1 MRRFLALV
9 IATVL
14 PFTAQSQAADVS
26 QPATGATGDWNVTLT
41 VFRSPGTGIQVAKG
55 RLAAFVAHYPTVIER
70 DGEQR
75 NTQFIRIGVAAYA
88 RPKAGTSPYAS
99 LSLAPSLTAG
109 WPNSGLADVGL
120 RRRFGGRF
128 SGQLGVAVLYAPETK
143 ESRVN
148 PTVGLGVRF

>member
-1 MRRFLALV
+1 MRRFISLL
-9 IATVL
+9 IAAAIPLTAHSQSASL
-14 PFTAQSQAADVS
+14 PQAPS
-26 QPATGATGDWNVTLT
+26 GGAGDWNVTLT
-41 VFRSPGTGIQVAKG
+41 VFRSPGTGIQVSKG

-75 NTQFIRIGVAAYA
+75 NTQFVRIGVAAYA
-88 RPKAGTSPYAS
+88 RPNAGTSPYAS

-128 SGQLGVAVLYAPETK
+128 SGQLGVAVLHAPETK